1 VKFFLEQ
8 MKISYNQLKTLIDFD
23 HNPQKLGEILTDT
36 GLEVEAIEKVDA
48 VKGGLEG
55 LVVGH
60 VVSCEKHPDADK
72 LNLTKVDVG
81 GESLLEIVCG
91 APNVAA
97 GQKVIVALV
106 GATLYPTSGE
116 AFTIKKSKIRGAV
129 SEGMLC
135 AEDEIGLG
143 QSHAGILVLDTDL
156 PLGSPIAKY
165 FNLEPDYVIEIG
177 LTPNRADA
185 ASHLGVARDIKAVS
199 DSSIKMPDVSGFSLG
214 NSVSTIDLTV
224 EDTQACP
231 RFCGLEIKN
240 VEVKESPDWLKRF
253 LNTIGV
259 NSINNI
265 VDITNYVCHYLG
277 QPMHIFD
284 ADAIAGQKVIVKCP
298 EAGTELITLDGTTR
312 KLSGTDLAI
321 CNADGP
327 MAIAGVF
334 GGLNSGVKTTTKNIF
349 LEVAY
354 FNPVSIRKTASKHG
368 LKTDASFR
376 YERGTDPNMP
386 PFAIKFATKLILDLA
401 GGQVTDKMF
410 DIYPTPISNFEIDL
424 KIKNIDRLLGKKLG
438 EELILSIL
446 KKLDIQLISKSEGQ
460 LKVSVSPYRVDVT
473 READVVEEI
482 LRIYG
487 FENIELSDSLSSDFI
502 ADFPE
507 KDPETLKTKLS
518 DALAAMGFNEIQSLS
533 IVRPADNSWLE
544 QPDAV
549 VKLLNPLSEELSE
562 MRQSLLFSGLN
573 ALVYNINRR
582 NKDLK
587 FFEFGRTYTKITVDG
602 QTKIKENKVLGV
614 WMSGNSSS
622 ESWMQKSSAVSY
634 HNLFQAVSQILAL
647 MKIKKLDTNE
657 TSNQAFY
664 YSLEHIVR
672 NKVLVKFGLV
682 NPNLALK
689 ADLKQAAYY
698 AEFDWDLLCKLYSS
712 ENKFV
717 EIPKY
722 PEVRRDLSLVL
733 SKNIKFDQ
741 IKKVAFNIEKKL
753 LKSVNVF
760 DVYQGEKLP
769 DNQKSYSVSFILQD
783 EEKTLNDQQIDKTMQ
798 KLMGAFENEVGAV
811 IRK

>member
-1 VKFFLEQ
+1 MQVW
-8 MKISYNQLKTLIDFD
+8 
-23 HNPQKLGEILTDT
+23 
-36 GLEVEAIEKVDA
+36 
-48 VKGGLEG
+48 
-55 LVVGH
+55 
-60 VVSCEKHPDADK
+60 
-72 LNLTKVDVG
+72 
-81 GESLLEIVCG
+81 
-91 APNVAA
+91 
-97 GQKVIVALV
+97 IVALV

-116 AFTIKKSKIRGAV
+116 AFTIKKSKIRGAI

-156 PLGSPIAKY
+156 ALGSPIAKY

-199 DSSIKMPDVSGFSLG
+199 DSSVKMPDVSGFSLG
-214 NSVSTIDLTV
+214 NSAATIDLAV
-224 EDTQACP
+224 EDTNACP

-284 ADAIAGQKVIVKCP
+284 ADAISGQKIIVKCP
-298 EAGTELITLDGTTR
+298 EAGTEVITLDGTTR

-321 CNADGP
+321 CNADSP

-386 PFAIKFATKLILDLA
+386 PFAIKFATQLILDLA
-401 GGQVTDKMF
+401 GGQVSDKMF
-410 DIYPTPISNFEIDL
+410 DIYPAPISNFEIDL

-438 EELILSIL
+438 EELILNIL
-446 KKLDIQLISKSEGQ
+446 EKLDIQLITKSEGQ
-460 LKVSVSPYRVDVT
+460 LKVSVPPYRVDVT

-487 FENIELSDSLSSDFI
+487 FENIELSDNLSSDFI
-502 ADFPE
+502 SDFPE

-518 DALAAMGFNEIQSLS
+518 DALSAMGFNEIQSLS
-533 IVRPADNSWLE
+533 IVKPADNSWLE
-544 QPDAV
+544 QADSV

-587 FFEFGRTYTKITVDG
+587 FFEFGRTYIKNIVEG
-602 QTKIKENKVLGV
+602 QTKIKENRVLGV

-634 HNLFQAVSQILAL
+634 HNLFQVVSQILAL

-657 TSNQAFY
+657 TSNQAFAY
-664 YSLEHIVR
+664 GLEHIVR
-672 NKVLVKFGLV
+672 NKVLVKNDQNGEVMTIGRGF
-682 NPNLALK
+682 NLN
-689 ADLKQAAYY
+689 DSFS
-698 AEFDWDLLCKLYSS
+698 EFDSDAGM
-712 ENKFV
+712 FG
-717 EIPKY
+717 
-722 PEVRRDLSLVL
+722 
-733 SKNIKFDQ
+733 Q
-741 IKKVAFNIEKKL
+741 
-753 LKSVNVF
+753 
-760 DVYQGEKLP
+760 
-769 DNQKSYSVSFILQD
+769 
-783 EEKTLNDQQIDKTMQ
+783 
-798 KLMGAFENEVGAV
+798 V
-811 IRK
+811 IS

>member
-1 VKFFLEQ
+1 

-23 HNPQKLGEILTDT
+23 HDPQKLGEILTNT

-55 LVVGH
+55 LVIGH
-60 VVSCEKHPDADK
+60 VVSCDKHPDADK
-72 LNLTKVDVG
+72 LSVTKVDVG
-81 GESLLEIVCG
+81 GEALLDIVCG

-106 GATLYPTSGE
+106 GATLYPSSGE

-156 PLGSPIAKY
+156 PIGSPVAKY
-165 FNLEPDYVIEIG
+165 FNLEPDFLIEIG

-199 DSSIKMPDVSGFSLG
+199 HQSIKMPGVSGFALG
-214 NSVSTIDLTV
+214 NAASSIDLAV
-224 EDTQACP
+224 EDSEACP
-231 RFCGLEIKN
+231 RFCGLEIRN
-240 VEVKESPDWLKRF
+240 VEVGESPEWLKRF

-284 ADAIAGQKVIVKCP
+284 ADAISGKKIIVKCP
-298 EAGTELITLDGTTR
+298 EEGTELITLDGTTR

-321 CNADGP
+321 CNAAGP

-334 GGLNSGVKTTTKNIF
+334 GGLNSGVKTSTKNIF

-354 FNPVSIRKTASKHG
+354 FNPVSIRKTASRHG

-386 PFAIKFATKLILDLA
+386 PFAIKFAAQLIQELA
-401 GGQVTDKMF
+401 GGEICDRMF
-410 DIYPTPISNFEIDL
+410 DVYPKPIQNFEVDL
-424 KIKNIDRLLGKKLG
+424 KVKNIDRLLGKKLG
-438 EELILSIL
+438 EDLILDIL
-446 KKLDIQLISKSEGQ
+446 AKLDISLISKAEGQ
-460 LKVSVSPYRVDVT
+460 LKVSVPPYRVDVT

-487 FENIELSDSLSSDFI
+487 FDSIELSEHLSSDFI
-502 ADFPE
+502 AEFPE
-507 KDPETLKTKLS
+507 KDPETLRVKLS
-518 DALAAMGFNEIQSLS
+518 DALAAQGFNEIQSLS
-533 IVRPADNSWLE
+533 IVKPLDNQWLE
-544 QPDAV
+544 QSDSV

-573 ALVYNINRR
+573 ALTYNVNRR

-587 FFEFGRTYTKITVDG
+587 FFEFGRTYVKNIVEG
-602 QTKIKENKVLGV
+602 QTKIKENRVLGI
-614 WMSGNSSS
+614 WMSGNLTA
-622 ESWMQKSSAVSY
+622 ESWMQKSSPLSY
-634 HNLFQAVSQILAL
+634 QHLFQAVSQVLAL
-647 MKIKKLDTNE
+647 MKVNKVDTTE
-657 TSNQAFY
+657 TSNPAFAY
-664 YSLEHIVR
+664 GLEYMVR
-672 NKVLVKFGLV
+672 NKALVKFGLV
-682 NPNLALK
+682 SPALTAK
-689 ADLKQAAYY
+689 ADLKQPTFY
-698 AEFDWDLLCKLYSS
+698 AEFDWDLLCKLYTT
-712 ENKFV
+712 EGKFT

-733 SKNIKFDQ
+733 PKTAKFDQ
-741 IKKVAFNIEKKL
+741 IKKVAFNVERKL

-760 DVYQGEKLP
+760 DVYEGDKLP
-769 DNQKSYSVSFILQD
+769 ADQKSYSVSFILQD
-783 EEKTLNDQQIDKTMQ
+783 TEKTLNDQQIDKTMQ
-798 KLMGAFENEVGAV
+798 RLMGAFENEVGAT

>member
-1 VKFFLEQ
+1 
-8 MKISYNQLKTLIDFD
+8 MKISYKQLKTLIDFEYD
-23 HNPQKLGEILTDT
+23 PQKLGEILTNT

-55 LVVGH
+55 LVIGH
-60 VVSCEKHPDADK
+60 VVSCQKHPDADK
-72 LNLTKVDVG
+72 LSVTKVDVG
-81 GESLLEIVCG
+81 AEQLLDIVCG
-91 APNVAA
+91 APNVAS

-106 GATLYPTSGE
+106 GSTLYPSSGE
-116 AFTIKKSKIRGAV
+116 PFSIKKSKIRGAV

-143 QSHAGILVLDTDL
+143 QSHAGIMVLDTDL
-156 PLGSPIAKY
+156 PVGTPVAKY

-185 ASHLGVARDIKAVS
+185 ASHLGVARDIRAVGEE
-199 DSSIKMPDVSGFSLG
+199 SIKLPDVSDFSLG
-214 NSVSTIDLTV
+214 NQASTIKLSV
-224 EDTQACP
+224 EDTAGCP
-231 RFCGLEIKN
+231 RFCGLEIRN
-240 VEVKESPDWLKRF
+240 VEVRESPQWLKTF

-284 ADAIAGQKVIVKCP
+284 ADAIVGNQIVVKCP
-298 EAGTELITLDGTTR
+298 EAGTDIVTLDGNSR

-321 CNADGP
+321 CNQVNP

-334 GGLNSGVKTTTKNIF
+334 GGFDSGVKSETKNIF

-354 FNPVSIRKTASKHG
+354 FNPVYVRKTASKHG

-386 PFAIKFATKLILDLA
+386 PFAIKFAAQLIKELA
-401 GGQVTDKMF
+401 GGEICDRIF
-410 DIYPTPISNFEIDL
+410 DIYPQTIPNFEIDV
-424 KIKNIDRLLGKKLG
+424 KTKNIDRLLGKKLD

-446 KKLDIQLISKSEGQ
+446 DKLDISLISKNEGI
-460 LKVSVSPYRVDVT
+460 LKVSVPPYRVDVT
-473 READVVEEI
+473 READIVEEI

-487 FENIELSDSLSSDFI
+487 FENIELSEHLSSDFI
-502 ADFPE
+502 AEFPE
-507 KDPETLKTKLS
+507 KDPETLRVKLS
-518 DALAAMGFNEIQSLS
+518 DALAAQGFKEIQSLS
-533 IVRPADNSWLE
+533 IVRPADNQWLGQE
-544 QPDAV
+544 EAV
-549 VKLLNPLSEELSE
+549 VKLLNPLSEELTE

-573 ALVYNINRR
+573 ALTYNVNRR

-587 FFEFGRTYTKITVDG
+587 FFEFGRTYSKNIIDG

-614 WMSGNSSS
+614 WMSGNVES
-622 ESWMQKSSAVSY
+622 ESWMQKSSPLSYQHIFQVVSR
-634 HNLFQAVSQILAL
+634 ILVL
-647 MKIKKLDTNE
+647 MKVSKFDTIK
-657 TSNQAFY
+657 TSNPALAY
-664 YSLEHIVR
+664 GLEYMVR
-672 NKVLVKFGLV
+672 NKVLLKFGLV
-682 NPNLALK
+682 NPSLAAK

-698 AEFDWDLLCKLYSS
+698 AEFDWDLLCKLYTT
-712 ENKFV
+712 EGKFT

-733 SKNIKFDQ
+733 NKSIKFDQ
-741 IKKVAFNIEKKL
+741 IKKAAFSAERKL

-760 DVYQGEKLP
+760 DVYEGDKLP
-769 DNQKSYSVSFILQD
+769 ADQKSYSVSLILQD
-783 EEKTLNDQQIDKTMQ
+783 IEKTLNDQLIDKTMQ
-798 KLMGAFENEVGAV
+798 KLMTVFENEVGAI

>member
-1 VKFFLEQ
+1 
-8 MKISYNQLKTLIDFD
+8 MKISYNQLKTLIDFE

-55 LVVGH
+55 LVVGL

-72 LNLTKVDVG
+72 LSLTKVDVG
-81 GESLLEIVCG
+81 GEALLEIVCG

-97 GQKVIVALV
+97 EQKVIVALV

-116 AFTIKKSKIRGAV
+116 SFTIKKSKIRGAV

-156 PLGSPIAKY
+156 PLGTPISKY

-199 DSSIKMPDVSGFSLG
+199 DSPILLPDVSGFSLG
-214 NSVSTIDLTV
+214 NSASSIGLFV
-224 EDTQACP
+224 EDTNACP
-231 RFCGLEIKN
+231 RFCGLEIKD
-240 VEVKESPDWLKRF
+240 VEVKESPEWLKRF
-253 LNTIGV
+253 LSTIGV

-284 ADAIAGQKVIVKCP
+284 ADAISGNQVRVKCP
-298 EAGTELITLDGTTR
+298 DAGTELVTLDGTTR

-321 CNADGP
+321 CNGDGP

-334 GGLNSGVKTTTKNIF
+334 GGLNSGVKATTKNIF

-386 PFAIKFATKLILDLA
+386 PFAIKFAANLILELA
-401 GGQVTDKMF
+401 GGKVCDKMF
-410 DIYPTPISNFEIDL
+410 DIYPAPISNFEIDL

-446 KKLDIQLISKSEGQ
+446 EKLDIQLISKSEGQ
-460 LKVSVSPYRVDVT
+460 MKVSVPPYRVDVT

-487 FENIELSDSLSSDFI
+487 FENIELSDNLSSDFI
-502 ADFPE
+502 AEFPE

-518 DALAAMGFNEIQSLS
+518 DALAANGFNEIQSLS
-533 IVRPADNSWLE
+533 IVKPADNSWLN
-544 QPDAV
+544 QSDTV

-562 MRQSLLFSGLN
+562 MRQSILFSGLN

-587 FFEFGRTYTKITVDG
+587 FFEFGRTYTKNTIEG
-602 QTKIKENKVLGV
+602 QTKIKENRVLGV
-614 WMSGNSSS
+614 WLSGNINS
-622 ESWMQKSSAVSY
+622 ESWMQKNSAVSY
-634 HNLFQAVSQILAL
+634 HNLFEVVSQVLGL
-647 MKIKKLDTNE
+647 MKIKKIDTNE
-657 TSNQAFY
+657 TSNQAFAY
-664 YSLEHIVR
+664 GLEYIVR
-672 NKVLVKFGLV
+672 NKILVKFGLV
-682 NPNLALK
+682 NPGLAAK

-733 SKNIKFDQ
+733 SKTVKFDQ
-741 IKKVAFNIEKKL
+741 IKKVAFNVEKKL

>member
-1 VKFFLEQ
+1 

-23 HNPQKLGEILTDT
+23 HNPQKLGEILTST
-36 GLEVEAIEKVDA
+36 GLEVEAIDKVDA

-55 LVVGH
+55 LVIGH
-60 VVSCEKHPDADK
+60 VIACEKHPDADK
-72 LNLTKVDVG
+72 LSVTKIDVG
-81 GESLLEIVCG
+81 SGSLLDIVCG
-91 APNVAA
+91 APNVAT

-106 GATLYPTSGE
+106 GSTLYPSSGE
-116 AFTIKKSKIRGAV
+116 PFSIKKSKIRGAV

-135 AEDEIGLG
+135 AEDEIGIG
-143 QSHAGILVLDTDL
+143 QSHAGILVLETDL
-156 PLGSPIAKY
+156 PIGTPIAKY

-185 ASHLGVARDIKAVS
+185 ASHLGTARDIKAVS
-199 DSSIKMPDVSGFSLG
+199 NMPIRMPDISGFSLG
-214 NSVSTIDLTV
+214 TAQSTIDLSI
-224 EDTQACP
+224 EDNEACP
-231 RFCGLEIKN
+231 RFCGLEIQN
-240 VEVKESPDWLKRF
+240 IEVKESPEWLKRF

-298 EAGTELITLDGTTR
+298 ESNTEIVTLDNTTR

-321 CNADGP
+321 CNASGP

-334 GGLNSGVKTTTKNIF
+334 GGIYSGVKPLTKNVF

-386 PFAIKFATKLILDLA
+386 PFAIKFAALMVQELA
-401 GGQVTDKMF
+401 GGQICNKMF
-410 DIYPTPISNFEIDL
+410 DVYPNPIENFEIDL

-438 EELILSIL
+438 EELIVDIL
-446 KKLDIQLISKSEGQ
+446 QKLDIHLIAKNEGQ
-460 LKVSVSPYRVDVT
+460 LKVSVPPYRVDVT

-487 FENIELSDSLSSDFI
+487 FENIELSEHLSSDFI
-502 ADFPE
+502 AEFPE
-507 KDPETLKTKLS
+507 KDPETLKIKLS
-518 DALAAMGFNEIQSLS
+518 DSLAAMGFNEIQSLS
-533 IVRPADNSWLE
+533 IVKPADNAWLE
-544 QPDAV
+544 QKDSV

-562 MRQSLLFSGLN
+562 MRQSMLFSGLN
-573 ALVYNINRR
+573 ALVYNVNRR

-587 FFEFGRTYTKITVDG
+587 FFEFGRTYTKNIVEG

-614 WMSGNSSS
+614 WMSGNVAS
-622 ESWMQKSSAVSY
+622 ESWMQKTDTVNY
-634 HNLFQAVSQILAL
+634 HHLFQVVSQILGL

-657 TSNQAFY
+657 TSYQAFAY
-664 YSLEHIVR
+664 GLEHIIR
-672 NKVLVKFGLV
+672 NKILVKFGLV
-682 NPNLALK
+682 SQALATQ
-689 ADLKQAAYY
+689 ADLKQSVFY
-698 AEFDWDLLCKLYSS
+698 AEFDWDLLCKLYTT
-712 ENKFV
+712 EGKFT

-733 SKNIKFDQ
+733 NTNIKFDQ
-741 IKKVAFNIEKKL
+741 IKKVAFNVEKKL

-760 DVYQGEKLP
+760 DIYQGDKLP
-769 DNQKSYSVSFILQD
+769 EDQKSYSVSFILQD

-798 KLMGAFENEVGAV
+798 KLMSAFEAEVGAV

>member
-1 VKFFLEQ
+1 

-23 HNPQKLGEILTDT
+23 HNPEKLGEILTNT
-36 GLEVEAIEKVDA
+36 GLEVEGIEKLDA

-55 LVVGH
+55 LVIGH

-72 LNLTKVDVG
+72 LSVTKVDVG
-81 GESLLEIVCG
+81 ADTLLDIVCG

-106 GATLYPTSGE
+106 GATLYPSSGE

-143 QSHAGILVLDTDL
+143 QSHAGILVLDTEL
-156 PLGSPIAKY
+156 PVGSPVATY

-199 DSSIKMPDVSGFSLG
+199 DTAIRRPDVSRFALG
-214 NSVSTIDLTV
+214 SSSATIDLSV
-224 EDTQACP
+224 EDSEACP

-240 VEVKESPDWLKRF
+240 IEVKESPNWLKRF

-284 ADAIAGQKVIVKCP
+284 ADAIAGNKIIVKCP
-298 EAGTELITLDGTTR
+298 SAGTELTTLDGTSR
-312 KLSGTDLAI
+312 KLNGTDLAI
-321 CNADGP
+321 CNTDGP

-334 GGLNSGVKTTTKNIF
+334 GGLNSGVKPTTKNVF

-386 PFAIKFATKLILDLA
+386 PFAIKFAANLVQELA
-401 GGQVTDKMF
+401 GGDICDKMF
-410 DIYPTPISNFEIDL
+410 DIYPNPIQNFEIDL
-424 KIKNIDRLLGKKLG
+424 KLNNIDRLLGKKLG
-438 EELILSIL
+438 EELILDIL
-446 KKLDIQLISKSEGQ
+446 AKLDISLISKSEGI
-460 LKVSVSPYRVDVT
+460 LKVSVPPYRVDVT

-487 FENIELSDSLSSDFI
+487 FDNIELSEHLSSDFI
-502 ADFPE
+502 AAFPE
-507 KDPETLKTKLS
+507 KDPETLKIKLS
-518 DALAAMGFNEIQSLS
+518 EALAAQGFNEIQSLS
-533 IVRPADNSWLE
+533 IVKPLDNQWLE
-544 QPDAV
+544 QQDTV

-573 ALVYNINRR
+573 ALVYNVNRR

-587 FFEFGRTYTKITVDG
+587 FFEFGRTYTKNSVDG
-602 QTKIKENKVLGV
+602 QTKVKENKVLGV
-614 WMSGNSSS
+614 WMSGNISS
-622 ESWMQKSSAVSY
+622 ESWMQKTSAINFHHLSQV
-634 HNLFQAVSQILAL
+634 VSQILIL
-647 MKIKKLDTNE
+647 MKVKKIDSNE
-657 TSNQAFY
+657 TANQAFSY
-664 YSLEHIVR
+664 GLEHVVR

-682 NPNLALK
+682 NQTLAAQ
-689 ADLKQAAYY
+689 ADLKQQTFY
-698 AEFDWDLLCKLYSS
+698 AEFDWDLLCKLYTL

-733 SKNIKFDQ
+733 NKSVKFDQ
-741 IKKVAFNIEKKL
+741 IKKAAFNTEKKL
-753 LKSVNVF
+753 LKSINVF
-760 DVYQGEKLP
+760 DVYQGDKLP
-769 DNQKSYSVSFILQD
+769 EDQKSYSVSFILQD
-783 EEKTLNDQQIDKTMQ
+783 EEKTLNDQQIDKAMQ
-798 KLMGAFENEVGAV
+798 KLMGVFESEVGAV